1 MHSCFWVCL
10 LTHFIQSLRLLPFGF
25 LSLFCMS
32 VCLLF
37 VLAMENFTDLI
48 HIVSANQKIRDHR
61 KWCWKGSEDILL
73 RWTKGDLNL
82 CKQFLPGIVSFWPVL
97 KILYWGDSP
106 ADIVRYYSS
115 PSPSSSLEV
124 LSCFFPL
131 HSFKITWCLV
141 PSE

>member
-1 MHSCFWVCL
+1 MHNCFWVCL

-25 LSLFCMS
+25 LTLFCMS

-97 KILYWGDSP
+97 KVLYWW
-106 ADIVRYYSS
+106 RFSS
-115 PSPSSSLEV
+115 WHIPLLFQSFPIFITRSAFLIFSLA
-124 LSCFFPL
+124 LL
-131 HSFKITWCLV
+131 
-141 PSE
+141 